1 MENVKDIFLT
11 SLENGV
17 FQENTMKKWAL
28 FALLAIF
35 LLGLTM
41 RVLPLTS
48 YAVWGSDTGEYY
60 YLTNSL
66 VENSY
71 ISFDYSGWGF
81 GYPYFPG
88 MFALTGSA
96 GLLGFNLL
104 ELLLILTPIVS
115 SLSTILVFF
124 ITKNVFKDDRIGIMS
139 ALLFAVAA
147 PHVFTTSH
155 PMPGSLGDFLLLLCV
170 FLFLK
175 MYDNKNFILLLVPS
189 AIALIITHHLSSYFL
204 FISILFFVFI
214 RELLQK
220 SSDKKK
226 LKMEIPLLGFLFAAM
241 MVQWLWV
248 AKPFE
253 NILYD
258 AFKIKP
264 LFLVF
269 LSCLAF
275 SALPVIVFLRRKIS
289 WVYKPKYPTWKGMVV
304 RYCLALIVAFSLVW
318 LAVFANV
325 PGTTITVDSSSIIL
339 FAPTIIFFSFCA
351 VGIGFLEKYRHGGFI
366 FCWLGAIAFSMLV
379 GIATENTVLI
389 PYRHLQYIVAPLL
402 MFAGLGIVKF
412 YDTCE
417 KNKLKNVFFAFSF
430 TILLL
435 LAPFSCYPPTN
446 ILGGFEE
453 GTDYRDME
461 AVFWVKENLPDATI
475 ASDHRLS
482 SMLFG
487 FADTSPSWEY
497 APKVFHSNSFN
508 ESKEQLLNCKTPS
521 GEKRINYVFLDKT
534 MKEKGVALTQYENA
548 EPMGKESIEKFNHE
562 PFVKIYDNGYAQVYR
577 IDWNNVG

>member
-1 MENVKDIFLT
+1 
-11 SLENGV
+11 
-17 FQENTMKKWAL
+17 MKKWTI
-28 FALLAIF
+28 FALLSVF

-41 RVLPLTS
+41 RILPLTS

-66 VENSY
+66 IENNY

-88 MFALTGSA
+88 MFVLTGGA

-104 ELLLILTPIVS
+104 HVLMILTPVIS
-115 SLSTILVFF
+115 SLSVILVFF
-124 ITKNVFKDDRIGIMS
+124 ITKNVFKDDRIGIIS

-155 PMPGSLGDFLLLLCV
+155 PMPGSLGDFLLLFCI

-189 AIALIITHHLSSYFL
+189 AIALIVTHHLSSYFL

-220 SSDKKK
+220 KSDKKK
-226 LKMEIPLLGFLFAAM
+226 LIVEIPFLGFLFAGI
-241 MVQWLWV
+241 MVQWLWI
-248 AKPFE
+248 ARPFE
-253 NILYD
+253 KIIYD

-264 LFLVF
+264 LILVL

-275 SALPVIVFLRRKIS
+275 SVLPVIVFLRRKIS
-289 WVYKPKYPTWKGMVV
+289 WEYKPKYPTWKGMVV
-304 RYCLALIVAFSLVW
+304 KYCLAITAAFSLLGV
-318 LAVFANV
+318 AVFANV
-325 PGTTITVDSSSIIL
+325 PGTTITVDGISIIL
-339 FAPTIIFFSFCA
+339 FAPTILFFSFCA
-351 VGIGFLEKYRHGGFI
+351 VGTGFLEKYRHGGFI
-366 FCWLGAIAFSMLV
+366 FCWLIAIAFSMLV
-379 GIATENTVLI
+379 GTATDNTVLI
-389 PYRHLQYIVAPLL
+389 PYRHLQYLVVPLL
-402 MFAGLGIVKF
+402 MFAGVGIVKF
-412 YDTCE
+412 YDACE
-417 KNKLKNVFFAFSF
+417 KNKLKNIFFAFSF

-446 ILGGFEE
+446 VLGGFEE

-461 AVFWVKENLPDATI
+461 AVFWVKENLPGAAI
-475 ASDHRLS
+475 ASDHRMS

-487 FADTSPSWEY
+487 FADTSPTWEY
-497 APKVFHSNSFN
+497 APIIFHSSLDEFN
-508 ESKEQLLNCKTPS
+508 ESKGELLNCSIPS
-521 GEKRINYVFLDKT
+521 GEKRIDYVFLDKT

-548 EPMGKESIEKFNHE
+548 EPMSKESIQKFDNE
-562 PFVKIYDNGYAQVYR
+562 PFVKIYDNGYVQIYR
-577 IDWNNVG
+577 IDWHQVDSS

>member
-1 MENVKDIFLT
+1 MKRW
-11 SLENGV
+11 V
-17 FQENTMKKWAL
+17 F
-28 FALLAIF
+28 FALLAVF

-41 RVLPLTS
+41 RILPLTS

-60 YLTNSL
+60 YLTKAL
-66 VENSY
+66 VENNY

-88 MFALTGSA
+88 MFTLTGSA

-115 SLSTILVFF
+115 SLSTILIFF
-124 ITKNVFKDDRIGIMS
+124 ITKNVFKDDRIGIIS

-175 MYDNKNFILLLVPS
+175 MYDNKNFILLLAPS
-189 AIALIITHHLSSYFL
+189 AIALIVTHHLSSYFL
-204 FISILFFVFI
+204 FISILLFIFI

-226 LKMEIPLLGFLFAAM
+226 LKMEIPLLGFFFAVM
-241 MVQWLWV
+241 MVQWLWI

-264 LFLVF
+264 LILV
-269 LSCLAF
+269 LMSCLAF

-289 WVYKPKYPTWKGMVV
+289 WEYKPKAPAWKGMVV
-304 RYCLALIVAFSLVW
+304 KYCLALTAAFSLLGV
-318 LAVFANV
+318 AVLANV
-325 PGTTITVDSSSIIL
+325 PGTAITVDVSSMVI

-351 VGIGFLEKYRHGGFI
+351 VGTGFLEKYRHGGFI
-366 FCWLGAIAFSMLV
+366 FCWLIAIAFSMLV
-379 GIATENTVLI
+379 GIITENTVLI
-389 PYRHLQYIVAPLL
+389 PYRHLQYITAPLL

-412 YDTCE
+412 YDACE
-417 KNKLKNVFFAFSF
+417 KNKLKNIFFAFSF
-430 TILLL
+430 AILLL
-435 LAPFSCYPPTN
+435 LAPFSCYPSTN
-446 ILGGFEE
+446 VLGGFEE
-453 GTDYRDME
+453 GTDCKDME
-461 AVFWVKENLPDATI
+461 AVFWVKENLPGAAI
-475 ASDHRLS
+475 ASDHRMS

-487 FADTSPSWEY
+487 FADTFPTWEY
-497 APKVFHSNSFN
+497 APTVFHSSSFN
-508 ESKEQLLNCKTPS
+508 ESKDELLNCRTPS
-521 GEKRINYVFLDKT
+521 GEKRIDYVFIDKT

-548 EPMGKESIEKFNHE
+548 EPMSTQSIEKFNHA

-577 IDWNNVG
+577 INWYQVDSS

>member
-226 LKMEIPLLGFLFAAM
+226 LKMEIPLLGFLFAAIM
-241 MVQWLWV
+241 IQWLWV

-508 ESKEQLLNCKTPS
+508 ESKEQLLTCKTPS